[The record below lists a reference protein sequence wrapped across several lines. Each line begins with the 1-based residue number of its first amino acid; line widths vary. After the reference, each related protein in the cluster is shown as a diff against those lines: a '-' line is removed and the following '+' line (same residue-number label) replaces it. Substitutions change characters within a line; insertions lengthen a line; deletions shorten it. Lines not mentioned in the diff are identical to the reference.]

1 MKLVMA
7 GVLVA
12 GCTASVDAVQVPV
25 DRLFFPIGVAV
36 DPTERVLFVA
46 SANSDLQY
54 NGGTISVIDL
64 ELVDQVIA
72 GWDLGEVPDGCA
84 GDPDHVETLV
94 CEESLFLQAAAT
106 ARMGN
111 FATSIA
117 VQDRG
122 DGLARLFVPTRGDP
136 SITWL
141 DWDGAV
147 LECGGDT
154 CDDAHRLAAIDD
166 DSFIPDEPFDA
177 AAGTAGQFAIVSHLT
192 SGAVTLLDSPGDGPA
207 TIADVTGGLFLS
219 DSSGNLGA
227 SGVAVREGGMI
238 YVGSNQEDRIQT
250 LSVARPVNGAAPFL
264 LQGDYFFLDGVG
276 GSSGGSADTRALQF
290 GRGGDRLY
298 TVNREPPT
306 LQIFDTSLDGAAP
319 RNRFVDAFDV
329 CRVASRLAVLAAA
342 EADRLYV
349 TCFQDGQVYVID
361 PSAVVAEIVTVGRGA
376 FDVAVSR
383 TRGRVYVTNFLEDT
397 IAVLEGRQDS
407 PLRDRVVL
415 RIGTAREG

>member
-7 GVLVA
+7 GLVVA
-12 GCTASVDAVQVPV
+12 GCTASVDAVQAPV
-25 DRLFFPIGVAV
+25 DRLFFPTGLAV
-36 DPTERVLFVA
+36 SPAENVLFVA

-72 GWDLGEVPDGCA
+72 GWDLGEIPDGCA
-84 GDPDHVETLV
+84 GDPDHVETLI
-94 CEESLFLQAAAT
+94 CEESLFLRPEAAT
-106 ARMGN
+106 RTGN
-111 FATSIA
+111 FATAIA
-117 VQDRG
+117 IQDRG
-122 DGLARLFVPTRGDP
+122 DGRSRLFVPTRGDP

-141 DWDGAV
+141 DWDGAA
-147 LECGGDT
+147 LACGGET

-177 AAGTAGQFAIVSHLT
+177 AVGTAGQFAIVSHLT
-192 SGAVTLLDSPGDGPA
+192 SGAVTLLDSPPDAPA
-207 TIADVTGGLFLS
+207 TIADVTSGLFLS
-219 DSSGNLGA
+219 DSNGDVGA
-227 SGVAVREGGMI
+227 SGVAVREGGTI
-238 YVGSNQEDRIQT
+238 YVGSSHEDRVQT
-250 LSVARPVNGAAPFL
+250 LSVGRPVNGAAPFL

-276 GSSGGSADTRALQF
+276 GNSGGSANTRALQF

-298 TVNREPPT
+298 AVNREPPS
-306 LQIFDTSLDGAAP
+306 LQIFDTSLDAAAP
-319 RNRFVDAFDV
+319 RNRFVGAFDV
-329 CRVASRLAVLAAA
+329 CRVASRLAVLPGTDG
-342 EADRLYV
+342 DRLYV

-376 FDVAVSR
+376 FDVAASP

-397 IAVLEGRQDS
+397 IAVLEARQDS

-415 RIGTAREG
+415 RIGTARDE